1 MSYGSSASPLIK
13 TEVNEALAT
22 YHKGSLQKP
31 CHGHFDGNIPSS
43 ESSVFGPVPLKD
55 HRFNWGN
62 TNNTL
67 SACFHCGITGHIA
80 AKCIHDMPPQIKFGI
95 INALPN
101 QIKSS
106 ANLVEHNKDN
116 YAFLSQVDN
125 VALLLVP
132 EDSGS
137 ALTTAQDIPKTTHC
151 ICTKRKSSKK
161 DTGQEKYCL

>member
-1 MSYGSSASPLIK
+1 
-13 TEVNEALAT
+13 
-22 YHKGSLQKP
+22 
-31 CHGHFDGNIPSS
+31 
-43 ESSVFGPVPLKD
+43 
-55 HRFNWGN
+55 
-62 TNNTL
+62 
-67 SACFHCGITGHIA
+67 
-80 AKCIHDMPPQIKFGI
+80 MPPQIKFGI

-106 ANLVEHNKDN
+106 TNLVEHNKDD

-137 ALTTAQDIPKTTHC
+137 ALTTAQDIPKTTCC
-151 ICTKRKSSKK
+151 IHTKRKSSKK